1 MDFDKI
7 ATTFGAPFAGAFAIY
22 YVWVANRKAP
32 VAKTD
37 AAAQISNEL
46 KRLEV
51 DMQRLEDQVATLR
64 EKVARLEGAR
74 G

>member
-7 ATTFGAPFAGAFAIY
+7 ATTFGAPFAGIFAIY
-22 YVWVANRKAP
+22 YFWVTNRKAP
-32 VAKTD
+32 IAQTD
-37 AAAQISNEL
+37 AASQISAEI
-46 KRLEV
+46 KRIEA